1 MLNVAEKVERI
12 LRFPLNLSM
21 LFLTFFVKKISG
33 FSLLNVA
40 SDRQEERI
48 IDLSFTFASVFLN
61 F

>member
-33 FSLLNVA
+33 FSLIDLA